1 MPIAV
6 RGLTLGLDEPEELL
20 LDRAAARLRVPV
32 TDIQAW
38 GVVRRSLD
46 ARNKHR
52 IAFTYNIELT
62 LTGPTKREKH
72 VLHRLRRPDV
82 SWLEP
87 ETVPDPEPGSE
98 PMPGRP
104 VVVGFGPA
112 GMFAALMLAR
122 LGYRPLVVDR
132 GQDVSTR
139 HRNIMVDFYR
149 SRQFNPES
157 NLLYGEGGAGAYS
170 DGKLYTRVK
179 DPRVQTVLETFF
191 HHGAKPD
198 ILIDGKPHV
207 GSDKLPG
214 ICRRI
219 RLHIEALGG
228 EVRFGTR
235 FDDVVLDEGGLAG
248 IVLNGETIPCGPV
261 VLGIGH
267 SARDTLRMLGRRGVR
282 FESKPFQV
290 GVRIEHPQSLVDRWQ
305 YGPMCGHERLPPAD
319 YQLVAKG
326 AAGEGGD
333 VFSFCM
339 CPGGMILPTNELPG
353 HMSTN
358 GASRSRRNGPR
369 ANSGLV
375 LTLDPRLVYPATA
388 DDPLAAFD
396 FLLAVERAAF
406 EAAGGDYRVPAQRA
420 ADLVQRRTSDG
431 TLGTSYPL
439 GGRWVDLRQVLPA
452 PIIEPIARAIEQLD
466 RRLPGFGGP
475 DALVT
480 APETRASGP
489 VRMTRD
495 PATRQSVSTAN
506 LYPVGEGAGYA
517 GGIVSAAID
526 GLKSAEAIVAR
537 YARP

>member
-1 MPIAV
+1 M
-6 RGLTLGLDEPEELL
+6 LGLDEPEELL
-20 LDRAAARLRVPV
+20 LQRAAKRLRVAPG
-32 TDIQAW
+32 DIQAW
-38 GVVRRSLD
+38 AVVRRSLD
-46 ARNKHR
+46 ARHKDR
-52 IAFTYNIELT
+52 IAFTYNVELT
-62 LTGPTKREKH
+62 LVGPRKREKH

-82 SWLEP
+82 AWLEP
-87 ETVPDPEPGSE
+87 EVVPDPAPGTE

-112 GMFAALMLAR
+112 GMFAALALAR

-139 HRNIMVDFYR
+139 HRDVMVDFYR
-149 SRQFNPES
+149 YRRFNPES

-170 DGKLYTRVK
+170 DGKLCTRVS
-179 DPRVQTVLETFF
+179 DPRVQVILETFF

-219 RLHIEALGG
+219 RLRIEALGG
-228 EVRFGTR
+228 EVRFGAR
-235 FDDVVLDEGGLAG
+235 LEDVVIDRGRLTG
-248 IVLNGETIPCGPV
+248 IVLNGETLRCGPV
-261 VLGIGH
+261 ILGIGH

-290 GVRIEHPQSLVDRWQ
+290 GVRIEHPQALVDRWQ

-353 HMSTN
+353 HLSTN
-358 GASRSRRNGPR
+358 GASRSRRDSR
-369 ANSGLV
+369 WANSGLV
-375 LTLDPRLVYPATA
+375 LTLDPRVVWPAA
-388 DDPLAAFD
+388 EEDPLAAFD
-396 FLLAVERAAF
+396 FLLTAERTAF

-420 ADLVQRRTSDG
+420 RDLVSRRSSEG
-431 TLGTSYPL
+431 TLETSYPL
-439 GGRWVDLRQVLPA
+439 GGQWVDLRRVWPG
-452 PIIEPIARAIEQLD
+452 PIIEPISRAIEQLD
-466 RRLPGFGGP
+466 GRLPGFGGP

-495 PATRQSVSTAN
+495 RETRESVSTAN

-526 GLKSAEAIVAR
+526 GLKSAEAVIAR
-537 YARP
+537 YAQP